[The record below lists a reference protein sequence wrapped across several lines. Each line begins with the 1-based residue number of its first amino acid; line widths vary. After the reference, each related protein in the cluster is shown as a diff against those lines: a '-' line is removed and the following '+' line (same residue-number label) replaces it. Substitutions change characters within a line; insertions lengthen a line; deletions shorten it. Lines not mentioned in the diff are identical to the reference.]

1 MKKTLPIHKNLWKV
15 MKITLSQLLLLGLF
29 GSMALAHDGHAQEV
43 LNRTLTLNQ
52 KNLELKDALRQIE
65 REARVKFVYS
75 TRIQSGQRIS
85 LNVTNRK
92 LSAVLDELLTPVGI
106 DYEVIENRILL
117 TKRRP
122 NRSSLADP
130 ELIQN
135 PTEINTDRSVSGLV
149 VDEVG
154 TPIPGVNVAVKGTTR
169 GTTTAADGRYTLVVP
184 ENSTLIFSFVGL
196 QSREV
201 PVGNQSTIDVT
212 LLPDPNQ
219 LQEVQVVAYGEQ
231 RLRDVT
237 GSISSVKA
245 TEISM
250 NTAASPDVA
259 LQGRTAGVQI
269 TQAGGSPGGAVRIN
283 VRGVASINSD
293 SQPLIVIDGQ
303 PVNSSAFGTG
313 GVAMNPLAEINPD
326 DIASMEILKDA
337 SAAILYGSR
346 AANGVI
352 LITTKRGKGKPK
364 LDISH
369 QQGVS
374 SPTNRV
380 EMVDNGADYFNI
392 LKRAAANNPAAGLP
406 PQSTNLV
413 NLLPTGIL
421 KGTLAPELD
430 NQLVD
435 STTLYNTSTD
445 WLDQTLRNGRFSQTS
460 LSVSGGT
467 KKISVFAS
475 GAYRNEGGIVIGQD
489 FRRLSGRLNVEY
501 KPIEMLQL
509 GANLSLNGLNNSTV
523 PLGETYRAGLN
534 DALPAYPVQL
544 PDGTFFNGIS
554 NRTNNRTA
562 IGTNP
567 VFFRNNHSNE
577 TKTLRS
583 INTFHAQ
590 LTPIPG
596 LVIRSEYGFD
606 YQRSQNATVFN
617 QTLYPLGIDGAERD
631 GNGRAEN
638 RNIINRNSN
647 WNNTI
652 NFTREL
658 SKDHRIGVL
667 VGNSVQSRLGDNET
681 YITENVPDGATEG
694 IDTTRVIVF
703 NDELSFRFVSFFGR
717 VNYAFKD
724 RYLVEASLRSDGSSR
739 FGFENRWA
747 TFPAASVGWVA
758 SEEEFLKNSSF
769 LNFLKLRAS
778 YGLTGNAEIGNFAW
792 QKTFTF
798 VGYNSAIFG
807 GIQGGQFRNPGNSAL
822 TWESTT
828 QFDIGADFRLFNDR
842 LSGTFDFYNKVSDGL
857 LLDYNI
863 GNFYG
868 AIDRSMTINLGSVRN
883 RGVELSLTSRNI
895 TSGDL
900 RWTTS
905 FNISGN
911 RNEVLSTYDAPFLR
925 YPAQIIEGANIAT
938 PGYPL
943 GNYYMAR
950 FAGFDPT
957 TGNELFYER
966 DSDVNRNTGQ
976 TVETGE
982 LLDGTVENN
991 VGNGN
996 QFILENRTPYPTLF
1010 GGLNNTFDYKG
1021 FDLSFLFYFQ
1031 TGNWIY
1037 DQAERA
1043 QSYPSEG
1050 QVLRANVVGV
1060 GNLVDQLDSPDGF
1073 RRLQYRSN
1081 ARNVESTRFLQK
1093 GDFLRLKNL
1102 QLGYRFPA
1110 EFAQKLR
1117 LRQLRV
1123 YVTGQN
1129 LLTFTK
1135 FRGWDPEVFRS
1146 GGSGRDVVGNLS
1158 PGVTNNDLPQ
1168 VRTFLFGLN
1177 VGL

>member
-1 MKKTLPIHKNLWKV
+1 MKKPVPIHRNLWKV
-15 MKITLSQLLLLGLF
+15 MKITLSQLLLLALF
-29 GSMALAHDGHAQEV
+29 GGIALAHDSRAQEV
-43 LNRTLTLNQ
+43 LNRTVTLNQ

-65 REARVKFVYS
+65 REAKVKFVYS

-106 DYEVIENRILL
+106 YYEVIENRILL

-130 ELIQN
+130 EFIQN
-135 PTEINTDRSVSGLV
+135 QAEITTDRTVSGLV
-149 VDEVG
+149 IDEVG
-154 TPIPGVNVAVKGTTR
+154 VPIPGVNVAVKGITR
-169 GTTTAADGRYTLVVP
+169 GTTTAADGRYSLVVP
-184 ENSTLIFSFVGL
+184 ENSTLIYSFVGL

-201 PVGNQSTIDVT
+201 RVSNQSVIDVT

-231 RLRDVT
+231 RKRDVT
-237 GSISSVKA
+237 GSIASVKA
-245 TEISM
+245 AEISM
-250 NTAASPDVA
+250 NTAASPEVA
-259 LQGRTAGVQI
+259 LQGRAAGVQI

-283 VRGVASINSD
+283 VRGVASISSD

-313 GVAMNPLAEINPD
+313 GVAMNPLAEINPE
-326 DIASMEILKDA
+326 DIASMEVLKDA

-364 LDISH
+364 LDLSY

-374 SPTNRV
+374 TPTNRV
-380 EMVDNGADYFNI
+380 DFVDNGADYFNI

-421 KGTLAPELD
+421 KGTLAPALD

-435 STTLYNTSTD
+435 STTLYNTSTN
-445 WLDQTLRNGRFSQTS
+445 WLDQTLRNGQYTQAS

-467 KKISVFAS
+467 KKLSVFAS
-475 GAYRNEGGIVIGQD
+475 GAYYNEGGIVIGQD
-489 FRRLSGRLNVEY
+489 LRRLSGRLNIDY
-501 KPIEMLQL
+501 KPIKMLQI
-509 GANLSLNGLNNSTV
+509 GGNLSLNGLNNSTV
-523 PLGETYRAGLN
+523 PLGNTYRAGLTN
-534 DALPAYPVQL
+534 ALPAYPVQL
-544 PDGTFFNGIS
+544 PDGTYFNGIS
-554 NRTNNRTA
+554 NGTNNRTA

-567 VFFRNNHSNE
+567 VFFRNNYSND
-577 TKTLRS
+577 TKTLRA

-590 LTPIPG
+590 LTPIAG
-596 LVIRSEYGFD
+596 LVLRSEYGFD
-606 YQRSQNATVFN
+606 YQRSRNASVFN

-631 GNGRAEN
+631 GNGKAEN

-652 NFTREL
+652 NYTREL
-658 SKDHRIGVL
+658 SKDHRINVL
-667 VGNSVQSRLGDNET
+667 LGNSVQSRIGDNET
-681 YITENVPDGATEG
+681 YITEGVPEGAKEG
-694 IDTTRVIVF
+694 IDTTRSVVF
-703 NDELSFRFVSFFGR
+703 NNELSFRFVSFFGR
-717 VNYAFKD
+717 VNYTFKD
-724 RYLVEASLRSDGSSR
+724 RYLIEASLRSDGSSR
-739 FGFENRWA
+739 FGPENRWA
-747 TFPAASVGWVA
+747 TFPAASVGWIA
-758 SEEEFLKNSSF
+758 SEEDFLKGSSF
-769 LNFLKLRAS
+769 VNFLKLRAS

-798 VGYNSAIFG
+798 VGYNAAIYG
-807 GIQGGQFRNPGNSAL
+807 GLQGGQFTNPGNSGL
-822 TWESTT
+822 TWESTA
-828 QFDIGADFRLFNDR
+828 QFDIGADFRLFKDR
-842 LSGTFDFYNKVSDGL
+842 ISGTFDFYNKVSDGL

-868 AIDRSMTINLGSVRN
+868 TINRSMTINLGSVRN

-895 TSGDL
+895 TRNDF
-900 RWTTS
+900 RWTS
-905 FNISGN
+905 DFNISGN

-925 YPAQIIEGANIAT
+925 YPAQIIDGTNIAT

-943 GNYYMAR
+943 GNYYIAR
-950 FAGFDPT
+950 FAGFDPA

-966 DSDVNRNTGQ
+966 DNEVNRNTGQ
-976 TVETGE
+976 TVETGQK
-982 LLDGTVENN
+982 LDGTAGNN

-996 QFILENRTPYPTLF
+996 QFILENRTPYPTMF

-1021 FDLSFLFYFQ
+1021 FDLSILFYFQ

-1043 QSYPSEG
+1043 QSYPNEG
-1050 QVLRANVVGV
+1050 QVLRANVVDV
-1060 GNLVDQLDSPDGF
+1060 GNLVDQLDGSDGL
-1073 RRLQYRSN
+1073 RLLQYRSN
-1081 ARNVESTRFLQK
+1081 ARNFESTRFLQK
-1093 GDFLRLKNL
+1093 GDFVRLKNL
-1102 QLGYRFPA
+1102 QLGYRFPS
-1110 EFAQKLR
+1110 EFTEKLR

-1123 YVTGQN
+1123 YLTGQN

-1146 GGSGRDVVGNLS
+1146 GGAGSASSNLS
-1158 PGVTNNDLPQ
+1158 PGITNNDLPQ

-1177 VGL
+1177 IGL